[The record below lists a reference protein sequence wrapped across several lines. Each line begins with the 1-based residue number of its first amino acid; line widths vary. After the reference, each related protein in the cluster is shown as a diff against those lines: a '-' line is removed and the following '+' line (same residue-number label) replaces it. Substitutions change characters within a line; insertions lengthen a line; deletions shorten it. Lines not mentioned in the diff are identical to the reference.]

1 MKTAST
7 RPKWHLVYFVLAAFD
22 LITVSAGLY
31 LNHRLMD
38 IYTQS
43 VAVNQQWAH
52 RLGQYSDLAQQ
63 AGAVNAP
70 GNDVFDSL
78 DVAGESGRMQK
89 ARSEFDSQLAKIR
102 EELTHGATD
111 FEATPLL
118 GDLEAIT
125 TAMDAMAAEA
135 NLIFSYF
142 SQNQPDKAG
151 SRMATMD
158 RKYGEVNTAFASL
171 NLHVREIQ
179 HALFTQQINM
189 AKSLR
194 QYEYIIAAFI
204 VLMIGGVTFYGHKIA
219 QEMGKI
225 SEEREQHV
233 KDLRE
238 NERQLRQQIATNYQ
252 QQTHEVSEVVSS
264 LTAASSQISVSLR
277 QLLASTSETATA
289 VTQTATTVEEVKHT
303 AALVKQK
310 SHDVTASAQGAV
322 DIAQA
327 GEVAVEHAHSGLAS
341 IRTQM
346 ESIAR
351 RVVTLGDQTQ
361 TISDIIATVK
371 ELAEQSNLLAINA
384 AIEAAKAGEHGK
396 GFAVVAQEVR
406 HLAEQSKQAAVQVRT
421 ILQEIQDAT
430 HAAVSVTEQG
440 AKVVEV
446 GLQQSLEAGESIQL
460 LSRRLTETAMAMQQI
475 AASSEQQLLGMEQV
489 SSAMENVKGA
499 SGHNVSGIRQIESAA
514 HELVQIGQGLRQ
526 SIERLKIVDDGT
538 SPP

>member
-1 MKTAST
+1 MKTASS

-43 VAVNQQWAH
+43 VAVNQQWAD
-52 RLGQYSDLAQQ
+52 RLGQYSDLAQL

-89 ARSEFDSQLAKIR
+89 ARSEFDAQVAKIR
-102 EELTHGATD
+102 KEITD
-111 FEATPLL
+111 GEKESETAPLL

-125 TAMDAMAAEA
+125 TAMDAMTAEA

-142 SQNQPDKAG
+142 GQNQPDKAG

-158 RKYGEVNTAFASL
+158 RKYGEVNAAFANL

-179 HALFTQQINM
+179 HLLFTQQIDM

-194 QYEYIIAAFI
+194 RYEYIIAVFI

-225 SEEREQHV
+225 TEEREQHV
-233 KDLRE
+233 ANLRE
-238 NERQLRQQIATNYQ
+238 NERRLRQQIAMNYQ

-264 LTAASSQISVSLR
+264 LTAAFSQISVSLR
-277 QLLASTSETATA
+277 QLLASTSETAAA
-289 VTQTATTVEEVKHT
+289 VTQTATTVEEVRHT
-303 AALVKQK
+303 ATLVKQK
-310 SHDVTASAQGAV
+310 TYEVTSSAQGAV
-322 DIAQA
+322 QIAQT
-327 GEVAVEHAHSGLAS
+327 GEMAVEHAHSGLAS
-341 IRTQM
+341 IRAHM
-346 ESIAR
+346 ESIAK

-406 HLAEQSKQAAVQVRT
+406 HMAEQSKQAAVQVRT
-421 ILQEIQDAT
+421 ILQDIQDAT

-446 GLQQSLEAGESIQL
+446 GLQQSLEAGESIQT
-460 LSRRLTETAMAMQQI
+460 LSRRLTDTAMAMQQI

-489 SSAMENVKGA
+489 SSAMVSVKGA
-499 SGHNVSGIRQIESAA
+499 SGQNVSGIRQIESAA
-514 HELVQIGQGLRQ
+514 HELERIGQTLRQ
-526 SIERLKIVDDGT
+526 SIERLKVVDDGA